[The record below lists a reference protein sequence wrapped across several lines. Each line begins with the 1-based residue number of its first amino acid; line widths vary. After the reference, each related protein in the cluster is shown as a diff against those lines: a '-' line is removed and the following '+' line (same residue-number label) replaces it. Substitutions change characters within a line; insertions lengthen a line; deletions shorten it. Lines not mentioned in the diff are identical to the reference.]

1 MAQEKIIGNL
11 DRKESVVK
19 TPAKEITKFAEVTKV
34 DIIVMG
40 SKRLENISKI
50 KGLGS
55 VARNVSETATCPV
68 TIVH

>member
-1 MAQEKIIGNL
+1 LN
-11 DRKESVVK
+11 RKESVVK

-50 KGLGS
+50 KVIPKHL
-55 VARNVSETATCPV
+55 EPFLPLY
-68 TIVH
+68 